1 MNTSSTYS
9 STASLLSQKASTTR
23 HQQPQPKNYEA
34 AFGSLASSYGFP
46 GAAPSLPTKS
56 QSQSKP
62 APKSSKPSQA
72 PAPAKNYEAAFG
84 GLSSSYGLGGGV
96 PSLPRKL

>member
-1 MNTSSTYS
+1 
-9 STASLLSQKASTTR
+9 KASATC
-23 HQQPQPKNYEA
+23 QQQSQSKNYEA
-34 AFGSLASSYGFP
+34 AFGSLASSYGLP
-46 GAAPSLPTKS
+46 GAAPSVPTKS
-56 QSQSKP
+56 QSQSKS
-62 APKSSKPSQA
+62 APNNLKPSQA